1 MRSRSVRPSLFLP
14 RDLTEAFRFNSRE
27 KTLVAGVRC
36 GAVEGWIIESHLG
49 ASIATLGDSCLAG
62 AANLTPRLSQQFD

>member
-1 MRSRSVRPSLFLP
+1 MIQQ
-14 RDLTEAFRFNSRE
+14 
-27 KTLVAGVRC
+27 TLVAGVLC

-49 ASIATLGDSCLAG
+49 ASIATLADSCLAG